1 VSFLFAKEKKMAVI
15 YGVKQIR
22 VTPLLDTGAPDASAT
37 AITSTKIQKINI
49 TDIYIDGNQAD
60 LRGGDA
66 VVASIQE
73 DDIYKG
79 ENLSMSLATAEADL
93 KAAMAGGTATD
104 DKWEAPKDATEMPY
118 PYKLE
123 VWATNFTESD
133 SESVADGYIYHIFAF
148 CKRGRLGGKDM
159 DQQAFSVENY
169 TCEAR
174 RNDSDP
180 SDIKAAWEHDIVESI
195 T

>member
-1 VSFLFAKEKKMAVI
+1 MAVI

-22 VTPLLDTGAPDASAT
+22 VTPLLDTGAADPSAE
-37 AITSTKIQKINI
+37 AIESTKIQTINI
-49 TDIYIDGNQAD
+49 TPAYIDGNQAD

-66 VVASIQE
+66 IVATIQE
-73 DDIYKG
+73 EDIFKG
-79 ENLSMSLATAEADL
+79 VNLSMNLATVEAEL
-93 KAAMAGGTATD
+93 KAAMVGGVVTD
-104 DKWEAPKDATEMPY
+104 DKWEAPKDSTEMPY

-123 VWATNFTESD
+123 VWATNYTESD
-133 SESVADGYIYHIFAF
+133 SESTADGYVYHVFAF

-159 DQQAFSVENY
+159 AQQAFSVENY

-180 SDIKAAWEHDIVESI
+180 SDIKSAWEHDIVESI
-195 T
+195 V

>member
-1 VSFLFAKEKKMAVI
+1 MAVI

-22 VTPLLDTGAPDASAT
+22 VTPLLDTGAADASAT
-37 AITSTKIQKINI
+37 AITSTKIQRINI
-49 TDIYIDGNQAD
+49 TDVYIDGNQAD
-60 LRGGDA
+60 LRGGDT

-93 KAAMAGGTATD
+93 KAAMVGGTATD
-104 DKWEAPKDATEMPY
+104 DKWEAPKDATEMAY

-133 SESVADGYIYHIFAF
+133 SESITDGYIYHVFAF

-159 DQQAFSVENY
+159 DQQAFSIENY

-174 RNDSDP
+174 RNDSNP
-180 SDIKAAWEHDIVESI
+180 SDIKSAWEHDIVETI

>member
-1 VSFLFAKEKKMAVI
+1 MGAI

-22 VTPLLDTGAPDASAT
+22 VTPLLDTGAEDPSAV
-37 AITSTKIQKINI
+37 AITSTKIQKINM
-49 TDIYIDGNQAD
+49 TDVYIDGNQAD
-60 LRGGDA
+60 LRGGDG

-73 DDIYKG
+73 EDIYKG
-79 ENLSMSLATAEADL
+79 HNLSMSLATAEADL
-93 KAAMAGGTATD
+93 KAAMVGGTVTD

-123 VWATNFTESD
+123 VWATNYTESD
-133 SESVADGYIYHIFAF
+133 SDSTADGFIYHIFAF
-148 CKRGRLGGKDM
+148 CKRGRMAGKDL
-159 DQQAFSVENY
+159 DQQTFSVENY

-174 RNDSDP
+174 RNSSDP
-180 SDIKAAWEHDIVESI
+180 SDIKSPWEHDIVTTI